1 MKRTIAY
8 IDGYNL
14 YYGLLKG
21 TKFKWKDFKKNVIV
35 LNPHVR
41 RSDLERYASYYKD
54 IPRDLPSCCQL
65 PDIVPLPN
73 GYSIHRPEAW

>member
-41 RSDLERYASYYKD
+41 RSDLERYA
-54 IPRDLPSCCQL
+54 
-65 PDIVPLPN
+65 
-73 GYSIHRPEAW
+73 